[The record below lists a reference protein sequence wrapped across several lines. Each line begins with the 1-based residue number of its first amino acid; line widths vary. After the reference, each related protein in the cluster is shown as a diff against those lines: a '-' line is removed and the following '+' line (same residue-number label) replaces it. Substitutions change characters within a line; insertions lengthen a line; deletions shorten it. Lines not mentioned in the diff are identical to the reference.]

1 MENIKEIERARK
13 RMEARVF
20 KWFGY
25 VSLRPQDVANGL
37 YLYYILSYMIFWMIT
52 ICCKVSYLYI
62 GLLTQLSYLTY
73 VGFLNI
79 YIPGLYLLSEK
90 KKLTSHHL

>member
-1 MENIKEIERARK
+1 
-13 RMEARVF
+13 MEARVF

-37 YLYYILSYMIFWMIT
+37 HLYYILSCIIFWMIT
-52 ICCKVSYLYI
+52 MCCEVSYLYI

-73 VGFLNI
+73 VGFLNKI
-79 YIPGLYLLSEK
+79 E
-90 KKLTSHHL
+90 HLFVVDSDELFNGKISVVKNTT